1 VKFIAKLILTLLFI
15 PMFLLFIFAVNLR
28 SQILAPTFWERTFDS
43 QNVYSKISNA
53 INKNLESRAV
63 AEGGKPGDV
72 KIITDIISPEN
83 LKDTINKNIYNVLL
97 FANGKSKEIIVYIP
111 VNKIPKEL
119 LLNNFGGVTENM
131 KLSDVIKEFN
141 VNGITDA
148 QILMISRVGITA
160 WIFLLTTSFLIILIL
175 YFLYLLVD
183 SGKRLITPGMAL
195 ILSGLAAYLIN
206 ISGTAIRN
214 NWTIDLSRTSNLGDL
229 LIGIITPPIIQ
240 GILKMWSTF
249 ALTAVVAGFILFFIK
264 KPGYI
269 RKSK

>member
-1 VKFIAKLILTLLFI
+1 
-15 PMFLLFIFAVNLR
+15 M
-28 SQILAPTFWERTFDS
+28 APSFWEKTFDT
-43 QNVYSKISNA
+43 NNTYSKLSNA
-53 INKNLESRAV
+53 INKNLEFRAV

-72 KIITDIISPEN
+72 KIITDIVSPGN
-83 LKDTINKNIYNVLL
+83 LKDTIDKNINNVLL
-97 FANGKSKEIIVYIP
+97 YANGKSKEIIVYIP
-111 VNKIPKEL
+111 VNKIPREL

-141 VNGITDA
+141 VNGITGA
-148 QILMISRVGITA
+148 QILMISRIGIAA

-206 ISGTAIRN
+206 ISGIIIQT
-214 NWTIDLSRTSNLGDL
+214 NWIKDLAGASNLGDS

-240 GILKMWSTF
+240 GILKVWSTF

-264 KPGYI
+264 KPENI
-269 RKSK
+269 RKPK